1 MMQRR
6 DFLATL
12 AGGLLASEAAAQSK
26 TNFVFILADDLGARD
41 LGCYGNRYY
50 ATPNLDRLATQ
61 GARFTNTYAA
71 CPVCS
76 PTRAALLTGRYP
88 TRAGVPRVLFPT
100 DTVGLPDS
108 ETTIAQML
116 KPRGYQTMC
125 VRDARKVARAERITI
140 RVRLTP

>member
-61 GARFTNTYAA
+61 GARLTNAYAA

-76 PTRAALLTGRYP
+76 PMRASIFGMRSGAPVCTNQRIGPETPFVMANLPPDRASGVSVTAL
-88 TRAGVPRVLFPT
+88 
-100 DTVGLPDS
+100 S
-108 ETTIAQML
+108 
-116 KPRGYQTMC
+116 
-125 VRDARKVARAERITI
+125 
-140 RVRLTP
+140 

>member
-61 GARFTNTYAA
+61 GARFTNAYAA

-76 PTRAALLTGRYP
+76 PTRASILTGRYP
-88 TRAGVPRVLFPT
+88 VRTGVTDWIAGRPSDPKGPIITPRTATELRL
-100 DTVGLPDS
+100 DTSCVQIIKHH
-108 ETTIAQML
+108 IAF
-116 KPRGYQTMC
+116 G
-125 VRDARKVARAERITI
+125 VWW
-140 RVRLTP
+140 